1 MNCFTIDTV
10 TRFFIIFCDTK
21 GCDILSSI
29 SKKRI
34 VKEFKSPLNVEAS
47 ILRRSVLFHF
57 LARLKSL
64 VEASNRGTIKIRNN
78 IESNNCTEICS
89 FILHLQINLTSDQI
103 RSYYWIIF
111 QCKTTRTFVYRF
123 QVIDLTE
130 RVSISVKNHI

>member
-10 TRFFIIFCDTK
+10 ARFFIIFCDTK
-21 GCDILSSI
+21 GCDILPII
-29 SKKRI
+29 SKKEI

-78 IESNNCTEICS
+78 DESNSCTEICS
-89 FILHLQINLTSDQI
+89 FICICVNLISYQI
-103 RSYYWIIF
+103 RSFSYYYHNS
-111 QCKTTRTFVYRF
+111 RY
-123 QVIDLTE
+123 E
-130 RVSISVKNHI
+130 RNYLSSNISI